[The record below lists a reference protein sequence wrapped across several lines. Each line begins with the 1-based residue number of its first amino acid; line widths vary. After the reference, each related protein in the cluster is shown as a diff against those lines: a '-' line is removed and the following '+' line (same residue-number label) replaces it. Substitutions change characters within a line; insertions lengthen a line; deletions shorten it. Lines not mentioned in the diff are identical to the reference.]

1 MFKISPNEVSGDKTG
16 LLQQLYSQMVQGAG
30 GAKWNQSVL
39 DKIYPDDSAKL
50 DQLSGLFM
58 NPQPAGIDP
67 KAFEGTIAKNIKDI
81 GTKHNATLDALAANP
96 FKTKLDIG
104 DGQTVNS
111 LANTANLVGANI
123 QAHPFKAAGLG
134 LGAAANVAGLFD
146 NDKIGGQ
153 LVGTGAGIALPAL
166 LSKLGAMTSV
176 TPMGR
181 IGWALGGGALGSLYD
196 KLMAKKE
203 EEQAMAQQYAQM

>member
-1 MFKISPNEVSGDKTG
+1 MFKISPNEASGDKTS
-16 LLQQLYSQMVQGAG
+16 LLQQLYAQTVQGAG
-30 GAKWNQSVL
+30 GDEWNQNVL
-39 DKIYPDDSAKL
+39 NKLYPDDSARISEI
-50 DQLSGLFM
+50 DDILSNTKRLGKKR
-58 NPQPAGIDP
+58 
-67 KAFEGTIAKNIKDI
+67 KADLMDELLTINNRQDTAL
-81 GTKHNATLDALAANP
+81 NAMAANP

-123 QAHPFKAAGLG
+123 KAHPFKAAGLG
-134 LGAAANVAGLFD
+134 IGAGMNIAGLFD

-153 LVGTGAGIALPAL
+153 LLGTGAGVALPAL
-166 LSKLGAMTSV
+166 LTKLGALSSI

-203 EEQAMAQQYAQM
+203 EEQAMAQQYAQMR

>member
-16 LLQQLYSQMVQGAG
+16 LLQQLYAQMVQGAG
-30 GAKWNQSVL
+30 GDAWSQNVL
-39 DKIYPDDSAKL
+39 NKIYPDDATRISEIDDILTNTKRLGKKRKA
-50 DQLSGLFM
+50 GLM
-58 NPQPAGIDP
+58 D
-67 KAFEGTIAKNIKDI
+67 ELLNINNRQD
-81 GTKHNATLDALAANP
+81 ATLGAMAANP
-96 FKTKLDIG
+96 FKTKLDVG
-104 DGQTVNS
+104 NGQTVNS

-123 QAHPFKAAGLG
+123 KAHPFKAAGLG
-134 LGAAANVAGLFD
+134 LGAGMNIAGLFD

-153 LVGTGAGIALPAL
+153 LIGTGAGIALPAL

-203 EEQAMAQQYAQM
+203 EEEQAMAQQYAQMQ